1 MFSQLSTEQPGWFL
15 LKTQVRLCHPCV
27 CVCSVVSDSLQ
38 SHGLTVA
45 SPGPLLLFWNP
56 IDYQGMINLS
66 VKAKRPYN
74 GLHSPPWSSPPPP
87 LLLSPIYP
95 LLPQIHD
102 ITPVPGT
109 YQAHAHRWVSVA
121 AGPSVWNAPP
131 PDIYMLA
138 SSPSMSSSQWGL
150 PWPYNLIIRDPS
162 TPNISY
168 LPFCCI
174 FLHRTYHLLIFYV
187 NYKLYVIMMHIFC
200 KYTEYLLFL
209 WFTISPYSET
219 T

>member
-66 VKAKRPYN
+66 VKAKSPYN
-74 GLHSPPWSSPPPP
+74 GLHSPPWSFPPPP

-138 SSPSMSSSQWGL
+138 SSPSMSSSQWDT
-150 PWPYNLIIRDPS
+150 YN
-162 TPNISY
+162 
-168 LPFCCI
+168 
-174 FLHRTYHLLIFYV
+174 
-187 NYKLYVIMMHIFC
+187 
-200 KYTEYLLFL
+200 
-209 WFTISPYSET
+209 TI
-219 T
+219 